1 MAESPLLIT
10 VAMLQLPSP
19 HGTFEIVTDASEA
32 LVRRVSNAKRAS
44 CIALDCYLDDLVQR

>member
-19 HGTFEIVTDASEA
+19 HGTFEIVTDAPEA
-32 LVRRVSNAKRAS
+32 FVTRLSNAKRAP
-44 CIALDCYLDDLVQR
+44 CIPLNCYLDDLVKR